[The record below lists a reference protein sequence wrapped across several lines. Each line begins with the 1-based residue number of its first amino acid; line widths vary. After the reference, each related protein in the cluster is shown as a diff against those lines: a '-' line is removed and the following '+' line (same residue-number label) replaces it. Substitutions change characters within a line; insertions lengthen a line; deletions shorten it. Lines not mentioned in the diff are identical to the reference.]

1 MLGGI
6 WSTILGLVSG
16 IIAIVARVLEQMKKD
31 ELINQGRERE
41 QADIAKE
48 EINVN
53 REQTEILTKDQTRE
67 ETVKKLDDGT
77 F

>member
-1 MLGGI
+1 
-6 WSTILGLVSG
+6 
-16 IIAIVARVLEQMKKD
+16 MKKD